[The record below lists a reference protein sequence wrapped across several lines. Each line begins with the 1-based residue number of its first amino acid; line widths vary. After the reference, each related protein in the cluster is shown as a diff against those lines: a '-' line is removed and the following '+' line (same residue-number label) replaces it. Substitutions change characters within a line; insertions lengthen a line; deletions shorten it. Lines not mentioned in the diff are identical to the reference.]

1 VNVLEL
7 LITKDTNNQ
16 PALQSALGRLM
27 LMLGDVSAAESYF
40 SSCDQSD
47 TRAMMDRGL
56 VAITQNAFQ
65 EALDIFSKA
74 LVKEPT
80 NVLVRIH
87 NLL

>member
-1 VNVLEL
+1 
-7 LITKDTNNQ
+7 
-16 PALQSALGRLM
+16 M

-47 TRAMMDRGL
+47 TRSVVDRGL

-74 LVKEPT
+74 LAKEPN
-80 NVLVRIH
+80 NVLVRLSNSAFFEKSTNIYILGH
-87 NLL
+87 Q

>member
-1 VNVLEL
+1 
-7 LITKDTNNQ
+7 
-16 PALQSALGRLM
+16 M

-74 LVKEPT
+74 LAKEPT
-80 NVLVRIH
+80 SVLVRIH
-87 NLL
+87 NFAKKIIKISI

>member
-1 VNVLEL
+1 
-7 LITKDTNNQ
+7 
-16 PALQSALGRLM
+16 M

-74 LVKEPT
+74 LAKEPT
-80 NVLVRIH
+80 SVLVRIH
-87 NLL
+87 NFAKKNNLKFQYRLSTTWLSACCILAS